1 MKHKR
6 ILSAI
11 CSVSIVGG
19 MIVLP
24 VHGADTDIFS
34 TDFTGSDSVSSWS
47 NAENVYFGTN
57 DIVGNYMIA
66 DGNKAAAAPKT
77 DSFSTSGEVCV
88 EFDMMIPTKKA
99 DQSTDNTIGG
109 GNTGG
114 LALMQGD
121 TVAGVIGYRGNGQGQ
136 PDHIL
141 SKGASGSDYINAV
154 AGSKATAYR
163 DQWLHYVMNVNA
175 EKQPKT

>member
-1 MKHKR
+1 MEDFRSRTFWGTGFLRRQEMKHKR

-34 TDFTGSDSVSSWS
+34 TDFTGSD
-47 NAENVYFGTN
+47 
-57 DIVGNYMIA
+57 
-66 DGNKAAAAPKT
+66 
-77 DSFSTSGEVCV
+77 
-88 EFDMMIPTKKA
+88 
-99 DQSTDNTIGG
+99 
-109 GNTGG
+109 
-114 LALMQGD
+114 
-121 TVAGVIGYRGNGQGQ
+121 
-136 PDHIL
+136 
-141 SKGASGSDYINAV
+141 YINAV
-154 AGSKATAYR
+154 ADSKATAYR